1 MVQRNT
7 LQTLACF
14 CNRANFELLSTSLQD
29 SLRFFCVLTQ
39 ACLRNALRL
48 SLPTLKILK
57 KSPRFARASVTYSG
71 YPVAYKYLTIRL
83 RFALYSD
90 GFSCPCQPLSAKK
103 MTLPFNILFG
113 ACNFPFPPDSIYE
126 ASNKHSINLT
136 ISYLS

>member
-7 LQTLACF
+7 FQTLACF
-14 CNRANFELLSTSLQD
+14 HNGANFELLSASLQD
-29 SLRFFCVLTQ
+29 SIRFFCILTQ

-48 SLPTLKILK
+48 SLPTLKIE
-57 KSPRFARASVTYSG
+57 KSPRFLRASVTYSG
-71 YPVAYKYLTIRL
+71 YPVAYKYLNIRL

-113 ACNFPFPPDSIYE
+113 ACNFPFPPDPIYE
-126 ASNKHSINLT
+126 ASNKHSIILT